1 MSMGQSL
8 DNFDRQVFFGEKGRS
23 KLINRV
29 AVTSKH
35 IMHRWGPC
43 AGRGTVCGV
52 SVHSDVK
59 L

>member
-8 DNFDRQVFFGEKGRS
+8 DIFDRQVSFGEKGGS

-35 IMHRWGPC
+35 SMHQWGPC
-43 AGRGTVCGV
+43 AGRRTVCGV
-52 SVHSDVK
+52 SIHSDVK